1 MKERE
6 RTTNARAL
14 PFMIV
19 VKVMVGVEGCTGVK
33 VALTMSTGKTGA
45 PDAKGRCCCVMAEY
59 HLANTLCVYA
69 MTPTSNRRME
79 CDGQW

>member
-19 VKVMVGVEGCTGVK
+19 MKVMVGVEGCTGVK
-33 VALTMSTGKTGA
+33 VALTMSTGGDRSSKC
-45 PDAKGRCCCVMAEY
+45 KGKMLLCDGEY

>member
-45 PDAKGRCCCVMAEY
+45 PDAKGRCCCVMAAAER
-59 HLANTLCVYA
+59 LGKNSGKRNVQV
-69 MTPTSNRRME
+69 M
-79 CDGQW
+79 GWQQ